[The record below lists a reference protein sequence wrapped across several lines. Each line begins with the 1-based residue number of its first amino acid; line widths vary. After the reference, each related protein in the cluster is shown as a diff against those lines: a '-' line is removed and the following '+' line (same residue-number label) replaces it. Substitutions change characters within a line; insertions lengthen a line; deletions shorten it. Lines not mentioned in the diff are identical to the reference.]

1 MHRQNSTVEEE
12 LDRYLSH
19 ENLAAL
25 DQSMEKNQKKIG
37 RIEEVVQEFRY
48 WFVPEIFKGIKNL
61 KSKNSYKDRG

>member
-25 DQSMEKNQKKIG
+25 DQNTEKNQKKIE
-37 RIEEVVQEFRY
+37 RIEQVVQEFRH

-61 KSKNSYKDRG
+61 KSKIKHKNRG

>member
-1 MHRQNSTVEEE
+1 
-12 LDRYLSH
+12 
-19 ENLAAL
+19 
-25 DQSMEKNQKKIG
+25 MEKNQKKIG